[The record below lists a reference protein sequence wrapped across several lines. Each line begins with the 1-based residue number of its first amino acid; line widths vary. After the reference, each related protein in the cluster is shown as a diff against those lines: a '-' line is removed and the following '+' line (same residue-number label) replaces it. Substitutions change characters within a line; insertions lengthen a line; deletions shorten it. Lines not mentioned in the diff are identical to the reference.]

1 MTASTIG
8 IAIFAL
14 VAFWLLGGVVLRL
27 GGTLL
32 IGAGGLALA
41 LAEKGIAVPLL
52 LAGSALWLAGRFHH
66 AVRHRT

>member
-14 VAFWLLGGVVLRL
+14 VAFWLVGGVVLRL

-32 IGAGGLALA
+32 VAAGGLALA
-41 LAEKGIAVPLL
+41 LADREIAIPLL
-52 LAGSALWLAGRFHH
+52 LAGSGLWLAGRFHH
-66 AVRHRT
+66 AVRHRA